1 VNYPVPLQGLVIRY
15 NYLWH
20 KDDAKGLSDSGKDR
34 PCAVVMYSSKK
45 GNAAVVPITHSP
57 PELGEEDLSIKV
69 PPGICAEIGLDDD
82 DNWVRVSEL
91 NIFDWPGDHLRPL
104 PKDPSRFDYGMIPNE
119 FFVQIRDRV
128 VELTKERRVTQTK
141 R

>member
-1 VNYPVPLQGLVIRY
+1 MNYPVPSQGLVIRY

-20 KDDAKGLSDSGKDR
+20 EDDAKGPSDSGKDR
-34 PCAVVMYSSKK
+34 PCAIVMYSSKK

-57 PELGEEDLSIKV
+57 PQLGEEDLSIKV
-69 PPGICAEIGLDDD
+69 PPEICAEIGLDDD

-91 NIFDWPGDHLRPL
+91 NVFDWPGDHLRPL
-104 PKDPSRFDYGMIPNE
+104 PKDPSRFDYGMIPKE
-119 FFVQIRDRV
+119 FFVQLRDRV
-128 VELTKERRVTQTK
+128 VELIKERRVTQTK

>member
-1 VNYPVPLQGLVIRY
+1 
-15 NYLWH
+15 
-20 KDDAKGLSDSGKDR
+20 
-34 PCAVVMYSSKK
+34 MYSSKK

-57 PELGEEDLSIKV
+57 PELGGEDLSIKV
-69 PPGICAEIGLDDD
+69 PPEICAEIGLDDD

-91 NIFDWPGDHLRPL
+91 NVFDWPGDHLRPL
-104 PKDPSRFDYGMIPNE
+104 PKDPSRFDYGMIPKE

-128 VELTKERRVTQTK
+128 VELIKERRVTQTK